1 MATALTEI
9 PLISTWSS
17 IPITIDVY
25 KRQGH
30 YENRKESVD
39 LMIRKSREIIDDLI
53 GFGVDFEQEDGCLK
67 YTREGAHSCPRILFH
82 KDITGKEITS
92 KLLERVKERKNVT
105 IFEYTTMTD
114 ILEEDGKCTG
124 ILAENEQGT
133 LHILSLIHI

>member
-1 MATALTEI
+1 MKA
-9 PLISTWSS
+9 
-17 IPITIDVY
+17 
-25 KRQGH
+25 GH

-114 ILEEDGKCTG
+114 ILRKMANVLEFLQKMNKGHCISMQQIPFLQVVESAG
-124 ILAENEQGT
+124 
-133 LHILSLIHI
+133 LISIRQTFRI